1 MCSCCPELFSFRL
14 DESLAMANVSDL
26 LTAFSP
32 IRVYGQVHR
41 IVGLVVE
48 GTCARSSIGSLCEL
62 FPLQDGEVIPA
73 EIVGYSNNRA
83 LLMPLGELRGLGPG
97 SRIRVKKEQATISVG
112 DGLLG
117 RVLDG
122 MAQPLDQGPPLYLPH
137 EKALYS
143 LPPGPM
149 QRDAITQ
156 PLDLG
161 IRAINGLLTCGI
173 GQRMGIMA
181 GSGVGKSVLLGMMA
195 KYAKAD
201 INVIAL
207 IGERGREVKEFIER
221 DLGKESLA
229 HSVIVAVTS
238 DQSPLLRMRGA
249 FVATAIAEYFCQR
262 GKNVLLMMDSVTR
275 FAMAMREIGLSI
287 GEPPTTK
294 GYTPSVFATLPKL
307 LERAGNF
314 QHQGS
319 ITGLYTVLVDGDD
332 LTEPVADSVRSI
344 LDGHIVLS
352 RSIAAKNHYP
362 AIDVM
367 MSTSRVMRDITTSRH
382 RELAGKARSVMAI
395 YRESEDL
402 INIGAYAT
410 GSNKKID
417 YAISRMDA
425 INAFLTQGFEE
436 SSTLEETIA
445 AMGELVSDRQG
456 NDRRR
461 AGRKGFDRRKTDM
474 SADE

>member
-1 MCSCCPELFSFRL
+1 MTIA
-14 DESLAMANVSDL
+14 DDL
-26 LTAFSP
+26 MQQFSP
-32 IRVYGQVHR
+32 IRVHGKVHR

-48 GTCARSSIGSLCEL
+48 GSCPRSSIGSLCEII
-62 FPLQDGEVIPA
+62 PLQDSPPVPA

-97 SRIRVKKEQATISVG
+97 SLIRVRKEQATISVG
-112 DGLLG
+112 EAMLG

-122 MAQPLDQGPPLYLPH
+122 MAQPMDQGPPLYLPH
-137 EKALYS
+137 EKGLYT
-143 LPPGPM
+143 LPLGPM
-149 QRDAITQ
+149 RRETITE

-201 INVIAL
+201 VNVIAL

-221 DLGKESLA
+221 DLGKEGLE

-249 FVATAIAEYFCQR
+249 FVATAIAEYFSQQ

-314 QHQGS
+314 LEQGS
-319 ITGLYTVLVDGDD
+319 ITGLYTVLVDGDN

-367 MSTSRVMRDITTSRH
+367 MSTSRVMRDITSARH
-382 RELAGKARSVMAI
+382 QELAGKARGVMAV

-402 INIGAYAT
+402 INIGAYAA

-417 YAISRMDA
+417 YAISRIDA
-425 INAFLTQGFEE
+425 INNFLTQGFDEPAP
-436 SSTLEETIA
+436 LEETLTA
-445 AMGELVSDRQG
+445 LGDLVSDREG
-456 NDRRR
+456 AERRR
-461 AGRKGFDRRKTDM
+461 PGRRGFDRRRTDPPTDDA
-474 SADE
+474 S